1 MHEDVWVVDLVIE
14 VIELHGTAL
23 EGMLLVHFLFLLRLS
38 GRHQNTLLEEVSRCH
53 YGVSVKFS
61 VVLDVLDPNV
71 VCIGV
76 MLRTNV
82 RVSGAL
88 LYQMANFLAAVAPD
102 VFGLFLRLLL
112 VRVQVFLVVL
122 LRFVTIVLAPWL
134 VFILFTAAPP
144 DFSGVLTT
152 MDAATPLEIVFLE
165 VRIPAIFTDLLQ
177 DIHFALLGFQLLDD
191 VFHLFALGNEI
202 LLLLL

>member
-134 VFILFTAAPP
+134 VFILFRLRDPYIFESDDIRPISERGFAHMLRSCECGKT
-144 DFSGVLTT
+144 
-152 MDAATPLEIVFLE
+152 FL
-165 VRIPAIFTDLLQ
+165 F
-177 DIHFALLGFQLLDD
+177 LGLLDVD
-191 VFHLFALGNEI
+191 N
-202 LLLLL
+202 